1 MKINVGKAKPVTQA
15 RAGDIASV
23 DDDYFLIGIWGRS
36 YGSRNKYYFV
46 SLTMAN
52 MAWVKS
58 CDLIEYLESIKAVVY
73 DGSRSKLDLVIK
85 EPEVDHD

>member
-15 RAGDIASV
+15 RPGDIAYV
-23 DDDYFLIGIWGRS
+23 DDDYFLIGIWDGNS
-36 YGSRNKYYFV
+36 GSRNKYYFV

-52 MAWVKS
+52 IAWIKS
-58 CDLIEYLESIKAVVY
+58 CDLTEYLESRKAVIY
-73 DGSRSKLDLVIK
+73 DGSKSKLNLVIK